1 MGTTWEEVKNQI
13 KEEVSEKIFSLWIN
27 PINFLEQK
35 KDKIILE
42 CPNKF
47 ALNWITENYLN
58 IMQDKLSKTINCDAR
73 FALIVNPKERKKP
86 VPDMFKVS
94 KQLTLPNVPRGNG
107 KRRFKREFT
116 FDRFVVGK
124 CNEFAYSASKAL
136 ATRGGMSYNSL
147 FLLSKTGLG
156 KSHLSQSV
164 GQAILEE
171 NSETRAFYITA
182 EDFVNE
188 IVFAIKNN
196 RIEEFKNRYRRS
208 CDVLLLE
215 DVNFFSGKEKM
226 QQELEHTL
234 DALLNANKKIVFTS
248 PLLPKEIPN
257 ISEGLSSRLTSGI
270 IGTLGTPDLET
281 RIKIIERK
289 SIELGMV
296 LSGEIVHF
304 LAKHISRDV
313 RQIES
318 ALRFLKARSELMKAK
333 IDLDLAR
340 EAVISLVPDHGCLS
354 IGDIEKIVCKYYKV
368 DLSMLRSKSR
378 KKIHTFP
385 RNVYIYLC
393 RQNTDS
399 TLEEIGRSIDRNH
412 STVLYSAEM
421 IAQKIRSDSRVKKE
435 IDYLDLRLK
444 DVMN

>member
-1 MGTTWEEVKNQI
+1 MGTIWEEVKNQI
-13 KEEVSEKIFSLWIN
+13 KEQVSEKVFSLWID
-27 PINFLEQK
+27 PISFLEQK
-35 KDKIILE
+35 KDKLILE

-58 IMQDKLSKTINCDAR
+58 IMQDKLAEVVNGDAR
-73 FALIVNPKERKKP
+73 FNLVVNPKERKMP
-86 VPDMFKVS
+86 VPDMFKTS
-94 KQLTLPNVPRGNG
+94 KQLTLPNMHRGNE
-107 KRRFKREFT
+107 KRRFKTEFT

-136 ATRGGMSYNSL
+136 AMGGSLSYNSL
-147 FLLSKTGLG
+147 FLLAKTGLG

-164 GQAILEE
+164 GQAILKEK
-171 NSETRAFYITA
+171 SETRAFYITA
-182 EDFVNE
+182 EEFVNE
-188 IVFAIKNN
+188 MVFAIKNN

-234 DALLNANKKIVFTS
+234 DALLNDNKKIVFTS
-248 PLLPKEIPN
+248 PLLPKDIPN
-257 ISEGLSSRLTSGI
+257 ITQGLSSRLTSGI
-270 IGTLGTPDLET
+270 IGTLGIPDLET
-281 RIKIIERK
+281 RIKITERK
-289 SIELGMV
+289 SSELGVM
-296 LSGEIVHF
+296 LSEEISHF
-304 LAKHISRDV
+304 LAKHISRDI

-318 ALRFLKARSELMKAK
+318 ALRFLKARSELMNAK
-333 IDLDLAR
+333 VDLDLAK
-340 EAVISLVPDHGCLS
+340 EVVTSLVPDHGCLS

-368 DLSMLRSKSR
+368 ELSELRSKSR

-393 RQNTDS
+393 RQNTDA
-399 TLEEIGRSIDRNH
+399 TLEEIGHSIDRNH

-421 IAQKIRSDSRVKKE
+421 IAQKIRTDARVKKE
-435 IDYLDLRLK
+435 IGYLDLKLRNL
-444 DVMN
+444 MN